1 MKKSLLIGT
10 LFLKVLFDIVILI
23 IIVVLIAYAISS
35 IASLGII
42 EDRTYIRLLNF
53 IEETIANCIYRGI
66 CEEKIWIE
74 EFYYNPIKYDL
85 YFNFS
90 DRRIYLIRCDEPEGE
105 MYFEASGGE
114 LYRVFSQ
121 NCKILKGSSP
131 ILTNDTKII
140 IENKNK
146 NIFVYNLEV
155 EKEQTISFC
164 YVNKNS
170 LYEFYKIYR
179 FNGGLGE
186 GDIIIGPFPNY
197 KYTCSIKIKDI
208 QKEFIIDNSTI
219 RKSIGSFLF
228 GESSK
233 VSRGKTIKIFD
244 KSECDNEIYDLKSKS
259 DLVEK
264 GLLTTVPFSVL
275 VNSNK
280 REIRFII
287 LET

>member
-23 IIVVLIAYAISS
+23 IIIVLIAYAISS

-42 EDRTYIRLLNF
+42 EDRTYIKLLNF
-53 IEETIANCIYRGI
+53 IEETMAKCLNRGI

-90 DRRIYLIRCDEPEGE
+90 DMRIYLIRCDEPEGE

-121 NCKILKGSSP
+121 NCKILKRSSP

-146 NIFVYNLEV
+146 NISVYNLKV
-155 EKEQTISFC
+155 EKKQIGRGR
-164 YVNKNS
+164 NKC
-170 LYEFYKIYR
+170 L
-179 FNGGLGE
+179 
-186 GDIIIGPFPNY
+186 
-197 KYTCSIKIKDI
+197 IKIKERK
-208 QKEFIIDNSTI
+208 KEFVINISTI

-233 VSRGKTIKIFD
+233 VSSGKIIKEFD
-244 KSECDNEIYDLKSKS
+244 KSKCDNEIYDLKSKS

-264 GLLTTVPFSVL
+264 GLLTTVPLSVL
-275 VNSNK
+275 VNSSK
-280 REIRFII
+280 
-287 LET
+287 